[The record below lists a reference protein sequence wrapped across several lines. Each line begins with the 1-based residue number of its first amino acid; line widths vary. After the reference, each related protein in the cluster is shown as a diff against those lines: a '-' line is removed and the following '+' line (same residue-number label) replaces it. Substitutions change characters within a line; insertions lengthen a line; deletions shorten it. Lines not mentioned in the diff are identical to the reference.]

1 MAGATLP
8 YCGLP
13 PVPGTLLARF
23 NLDPFLI
30 GSLLLLAW
38 LLLRLAPKGQRAA
51 GVAGAVLGAGALL
64 SPLCALSVALFSAR
78 IAQHMLLILCAAPL
92 VALAL
97 PPPRPG
103 RARLELWGGA
113 LAFLIALWFWHMP
126 WPYDATFTSTALY
139 WAMHVTVFGS
149 ALLLWHALLHAPQ
162 ALSLEALAAG
172 CASSV
177 QMGLLGAVL
186 ASAQRPLFFPHLAT
200 TQVWGLT
207 PLAYQQLGGVL
218 MWVPGI
224 ALFLWVALRAL
235 SRLRRALESPQV
247 P

>member
-1 MAGATLP
+1 MTGATLP
-8 YCGLP
+8 YCGTP
-13 PVPGTLLARF
+13 PVPGALLARF
-23 NLDPFLI
+23 NLDPVLL
-30 GSLLLLAW
+30 GALLLLFV
-38 LLLRLAPKGQRAA
+38 LLLRAAPRGQRA
-51 GVAGAVLGAGALL
+51 VAAIGGLVTATALL

-78 IAQHMLLILCAAPL
+78 IAQHMVLVLIAAPL

-97 PPPRPG
+97 PPLRPG
-103 RARLELWGGA
+103 RARFELWGGA

-139 WAMHVTVFGS
+139 WTMHLSVFGS
-149 ALLLWHALLHAPQ
+149 ALLLWHPLLHAPR

-186 ASAQRPLFFPHLAT
+186 AGAQRPLFFPHLTT
-200 TQVWGLT
+200 TQVWGLS
-207 PLAYQQLGGVL
+207 PLADQQLGGVL

-224 ALFLWVALRAL
+224 ALFLWVALRSL
-235 SRLRRALESPQV
+235 SRLRRRLETPQL